1 MVKIR
6 MARHG
11 RHKNPFYHIVAADSR
26 FSRDGRYSEKIGTF
40 DPKTKK
46 IDINNDLA
54 IKWIKFGAVPT
65 NSVKNLFKKYG
76 LFKNKKNGD

>member
-1 MVKIR
+1 
-6 MARHG
+6 MARSG
-11 RHKNPFYHIVAADSR
+11 RHKSPFYHIVAADST
-26 FSRDGRYSEKIGTF
+26 FPRDGKFSEKIGTF
-40 DPKTKK
+40 NPKIKK